1 MPSVRISKADVGSFA
16 AFCASLGETRLRR
29 SYGGRHSQAG
39 DSLGVADFEDDRLK
53 RNVPDRRS
61 SVEELH
67 VTDAI
72 AIDSAVGVTE
82 YDPGDPLGRLAGLL
96 MHPTKEANAGR
107 PTSMG
112 GHGSCLVN
120 TSGDRDVV
128 NAAGDI
134 AGDGLVFPAAA
145 IVGEGIQTT
154 LAFDHIAMQ
163 EQRVVNANAV
173 HAAFEAYSLL
183 RPGSQGSLEWRVCIV
198 VSIQIDESLAGKTV
212 STNPPAS
219 RSLAQTEAD
228 SVLMR
233 LQRKSNRSPPH
244 TQRSDSS
251 IEPRDQLGMLRSI
264 AAIAEQMQIGNEG
277 QTLDVRSMFQ
287 CLIIPMFDEVMRF
300 DYLRFGF
307 FCQPSLISF

>member
-29 SYGGRHSQAG
+29 SYGGRHSRAG

-53 RNVPDRRS
+53 RNVPDRGS
-61 SVEELH
+61 SVEKLH

-107 PTSMG
+107 PTPMG

-212 STNPPAS
+212 IPILQPVDRSRDRGRFSPHATPAEIEQVATPHAEIRLRDRARINSACSEALHRLLNRCRSEMKVKRSTSGSA
-219 RSLAQTEAD
+219 
-228 SVLMR
+228 
-233 LQRKSNRSPPH
+233 
-244 TQRSDSS
+244 
-251 IEPRDQLGMLRSI
+251 
-264 AAIAEQMQIGNEG
+264 
-277 QTLDVRSMFQ
+277 FQ
-287 CLIIPMFDEVMRF
+287 CLIM
-300 DYLRFGF
+300 
-307 FCQPSLISF
+307 